1 MIRKTHLKTYLPT
14 HQKLQ
19 PIYFLHIAK
28 PTETLINQTLISL
41 TYSRG
46 RAVNG
51 SFPAL
56 ETKMARV
63 YSRKHGKSG
72 STKPVVKTKPSWLTY
87 KPKEVE
93 ALVMKLA
100 KSGSSSAKIGLVLRD
115 TYGIPSVKDVTG
127 KRIVQIM
134 KENKSAPKLPEDLSA
149 LILKFISVAKH
160 REMNKHDQTA
170 KRGMNIT
177 ESKIKRL
184 TKYYKAQGVL
194 PREWVFDKAKA
205 KLLVE

>member
-1 MIRKTHLKTYLPT
+1 M
-14 HQKLQ
+14 
-19 PIYFLHIAK
+19 
-28 PTETLINQTLISL
+28 N
-41 TYSRG
+41 
-46 RAVNG
+46 N
-51 SFPAL
+51 SFPTL

-93 ALVMKLA
+93 SLVMKLA

-115 TYGIPSVKDVTG
+115 TYGIPNVKDVTG
-127 KRIVQIM
+127 KKIVQIL

-160 REMNKHDQTA
+160 HEMNRHDQTA

-184 TKYYKAQGVL
+184 AKYYKAQGVL